1 MSGGATV
8 GSHGNVST
16 KVRRGVILG
25 IVITILFLP
34 MGLTN
39 LGEAFA
45 LEPRVY
51 GYVIY
56 RAGEVSSIGFHYL
69 PLYLY
74 MWRVSSLLFLA
85 WIITYI
91 AYVVKPSIVLDS
103 SGIIYGISY
112 VITHYI
118 YLFTIGAPIII
129 YPLVYSMVT
138 VGKPLLYLD
147 WGQVIAII
155 TIWRVYTIRRLVR
168 G

>member
-1 MSGGATV
+1 MSGSTAV
-8 GSHGNVST
+8 GKHGDTST
-16 KVRRGVILG
+16 KIRRGTILG
-25 IVITILFLP
+25 IVITVLFFP

-39 LGEAFA
+39 FGEAFA
-45 LEPRVY
+45 LELRVY

-56 RAGEVSSIGFHYL
+56 RAGDVISIGFHYL

-91 AYVVKPSIVLDS
+91 AYIIKPSMVLDS

-129 YPLVYSMVT
+129 YPFVYSMVT

>member
-1 MSGGATV
+1 MRAR
-8 GSHGNVST
+8 
-16 KVRRGVILG
+16 VRRGGFILG
-25 IVITILFLP
+25 IVITVLFLP
-34 MGLTN
+34 LGLSHF
-39 LGEAFA
+39 GEAFA

-51 GYVIY
+51 GYVVY
-56 RAGEVSSIGFHYL
+56 RSGGEVVHVSYL

-91 AYVVKPSIVLDS
+91 AYIVKPSIVLDS
-103 SGIIYGISY
+103 SGIVYGVSY

-118 YLFTIGAPIII
+118 YLFTIGAPVII
-129 YPLVYSMVT
+129 YPLTYVLIT

-147 WGQVIAII
+147 WGQVIALI
-155 TIWRVYTIRRLVR
+155 TIWRYYSIRRLMR